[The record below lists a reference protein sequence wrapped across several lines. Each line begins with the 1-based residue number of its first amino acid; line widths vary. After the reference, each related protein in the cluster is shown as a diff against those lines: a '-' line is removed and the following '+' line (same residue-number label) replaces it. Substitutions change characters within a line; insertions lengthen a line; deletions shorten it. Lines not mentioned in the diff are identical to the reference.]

1 LDCRINAYPYY
12 VGFDGINRQPPNFIF
27 IDIDRCLFKTGK
39 EFWLAVEKTCRNM
52 SDILGGGN
60 GKGKPTTIW
69 TGNGVH
75 IYQPVQAVVL
85 EQESLFA
92 NFDQPSQTFLKFA
105 AQYLSNHKSDTNN
118 NPAFRSCLLR
128 IPGSRNAKCVQQQN
142 NGGISDSSTEIKII
156 QRWDGFRPRI
166 NPILYHF
173 YIYLADAKI
182 KEINSVQQLQRK
194 KERYHI
200 TTNNNNGGGFIQNSN
215 TISWIE
221 KLLQI
226 PIDDYR
232 KNAISLILSPYLI
245 NIKKLSYDDA
255 LNVISRWLDKCRQLR
270 RLDSN
275 LGAVTKYML
284 KESIRNG
291 RRPLK
296 FETLKLKN
304 KILYEMLRR
313 QNY

>member
-1 LDCRINAYPYY
+1 MN
-12 VGFDGINRQPPNFIF
+12 
-27 IDIDRCLFKTGK
+27 
-39 EFWLAVEKTCRNM
+39 
-52 SDILGGGN
+52 DILGDGA
-60 GKGKPTTIW
+60 KPTTIW

-75 IYQPVQAVVL
+75 IYQPIEAVVL

-128 IPGSRNAKCVQQQN
+128 IPGSHNVKCVEQN
-142 NGGISDSSTEIKII
+142 NGIADSSTEIKSI
-156 QRWDGFRPRI
+156 QRWVRVRPRI
-166 NPILYHF
+166 NPLLYPF

-182 KEINSVQQLQRK
+182 KEINSVRQLQRK
-194 KERYHI
+194 KERYRI
-200 TTNNNNGGGFIQNSN
+200 TTNNIGGGVIQNSN
-215 TISWIE
+215 TIQWIE
-221 KLLQI
+221 KLLHT

-232 KNAISLILSPYLI
+232 KNAISLILAPYLI

-255 LNVISRWLDKCRQLR
+255 FNIINRWLDKCRQLR
-270 RLDSN
+270 QLDSN
-275 LGAVTKYML
+275 VGSITKYML
-284 KESIRNG
+284 KESITNG

-296 FETLKLKN
+296 FETLMLKN
-304 KILYEMLRR
+304 KILYEMLRQ

>member
-27 IDIDRCLFKTGK
+27 IDIDRCLFKTDK
-39 EFWLAVEKTCRNM
+39 EFWLAVEKTYQNM
-52 SDILGGGN
+52 NDILGGGA
-60 GKGKPTTIW
+60 KPTSIW

-75 IYQPVQAVVL
+75 IYQPVEAVVL

-105 AQYLSNHKSDTNN
+105 AQYLSNHKSDANN

-128 IPGSRNAKCVQQQN
+128 IPGSHNAKCIQQQN
-142 NGGISDSSTEIKII
+142 NGGIADSSTEIKII
-156 QRWDGFRPRI
+156 QRWDGFRPKI
-166 NPILYHF
+166 NPILYQF

-200 TTNNNNGGGFIQNSN
+200 AINNNNNGNGGGFIQNNN

-221 KLLQI
+221 KLLQT

-232 KNAISLILSPYLI
+232 KNAISLILAPYLI
-245 NIKKLSYDDA
+245 NIKKLSYGDA
-255 LNVISRWLDKCRQLR
+255 LNVISSWLDKCRQLR

-304 KILYEMLRR
+304 KILYEMLRQ